1 MALPGCCATQV
12 SQRDT
17 GADGDRSWE
26 TAGRGE
32 RRMALGGWQT
42 LFWFPVSVCDLLFF
56 FLWCLNLFSQ
66 LQCWSL
72 VQSIGSSST
81 WEAAKGKS
89 SRLAE
94 NSRAPK
100 INVFASELSTGMCAC
115 CVCLD
120 TFMKN
125 TQYGRFTFL
134 LSSALT
140 IWHFLLPEYLA
151 SWMLKYLAMKAYLKK
166 KSKNWNWRDGS
177 VNKNACAT
185 GIKIWV
191 WPTHTRAHI

>member
-12 SQRDT
+12 SQRDA
-17 GADGDRSWE
+17 GASGGRDWE
-26 TAGRGE
+26 TAEREGE

-72 VQSIGSSST
+72 VQSIESSST
-81 WEAAKGKS
+81 WEAAKGES

-94 NSRAPK
+94 NSQALK
-100 INVFASELSTGMCAC
+100 INVFASELNTGMCTH

-125 TQYGRFTFL
+125 TQYGRFAFL
-134 LSSALT
+134 LSSGLT
-140 IWHFLLPEYLA
+140 Q
-151 SWMLKYLAMKAYLKK
+151 
-166 KSKNWNWRDGS
+166 
-177 VNKNACAT
+177 T
-185 GIKIWV
+185 GV
-191 WPTHTRAHI
+191 SFSRVSY